1 MTFFPVRTSL
11 ALSVGLTAAMP
22 VLADVLDIGSRRELW
37 LDPNLVAER
46 RGEAELRLHAPTLQ
60 EIVLRHD
67 QPWEGNASAYHS
79 VFKDGSLYRMYYRGW
94 QIDFTPG
101 RARTSVSVLCYAESD
116 DGLHWRRP
124 VLGLHEFRGSKENN
138 IVLVT
143 GPVDGVQADAG
154 HAAVFKDENPA
165 VKPKERYKAIVR
177 SRKPHGLLAFVSPD
191 GLRWR
196 PMQTEPVI
204 TDGAFDSQNLAFWD
218 TERGEYR
225 AYWRYFTGGVT
236 NSNDWNPKGIRAI
249 RTATSH
255 DFVHWSKPEDLR
267 YGDAPEEHL
276 YTNAIKPYPRAPH
289 FYIGFPQRYLER
301 GWSAAMR
308 ALPDAA
314 HRELRAS
321 VVERYGTA
329 LSEGLLMAG
338 RDGVNFH
345 RWPEAFIRPGIERN
359 GTWNYPHLVVGWH
372 LVETRSALTG
382 APDEYS
388 LYAVED
394 YGTGAASAL
403 RRYTVRPDGF
413 VSARAGMRGGEVV
426 TRTIR
431 FAGDRLYLNLATSAA
446 GGVQVELQDPTG
458 RPFPGFGLD
467 DCSPLFGD
475 TLDRVVT
482 WKGGE
487 QVAALAGKPL
497 RMRLVIH
504 DGDVFSFQ
512 FR

>member
-1 MTFFPVRTSL
+1 MPRSASRLLVAAGLVT
-11 ALSVGLTAAMP
+11 ALPA
-22 VLADVLDIGSRRELW
+22 LADVLDIGHRRELW
-37 LDPNLVAER
+37 LDPTLAAER
-46 RGEAELRLHAPTLQ
+46 RGAAELRLHAPTTQ
-60 EIVLRHD
+60 EIVFRHD

-79 VFKDGSLYRMYYRGW
+79 IFKDGAIYRMYYRGW
-94 QIDFTPG
+94 QLDFSPG
-101 RARTSVSVLCYAESD
+101 KVRTSNSVLCYAESD
-116 DGLHWRRP
+116 DGIHWRRP
-124 VLGLHEFRGSKENN
+124 SLGLHAFRGSKENN

-143 GPVDGVQADAG
+143 GPVDGVQADGG
-154 HAAVFKDENPA
+154 HASVFKDENPA
-165 VKPKERYKAIVR
+165 APPDERYKAIVR
-177 SRKPHGLLAFVSPD
+177 SKKPLGLLAFASPD

-196 PMQTEPVI
+196 PLRIEPII

-218 TERGEYR
+218 AERGEYR

-236 NSNDWNPKGIRAI
+236 NDNDWNPKGIRAI
-249 RTATSH
+249 RTATSR
-255 DFVHWSKPEDLR
+255 DFIHWSKGENLQ
-267 YGDAPEEHL
+267 YGDAAEEHL

-289 FYIGFPQRYLER
+289 FYVGFPQRYIER

-314 HRELRAS
+314 HRELRAG

-345 RWPEAFIRPGIERN
+345 RWPEAFIRPGIERP

-372 LVETRSALTG
+372 LVETRSALAG

-403 RRYTVRPDGF
+403 RRYTLRPDGF
-413 VSARAGMRGGEVV
+413 VSVHAGMRGGEIV
-426 TRTIR
+426 TRPVR
-431 FAGDRLYLNLATSAA
+431 FAGERLFLNFATSAA
-446 GGVQVELQDPTG
+446 GGVQVELQDPSG
-458 RPFPGFGLD
+458 RPYPGFALA
-467 DCSPLFGD
+467 DCPPLFGD
-475 TLDRVVT
+475 TLDRAVT
-482 WKGGE
+482 WQG
-487 QVAALAGKPL
+487 AASLATLAGRPVRL
-497 RMRLVIH
+497 RFVIH
-504 DGDVFSFQ
+504 DGDVYSFQ